1 MDNMDRD
8 IQMEIR
14 SNSILN
20 SKTLNSNE
28 RKLETIKNEIFSFEA
43 KLDNLYKNIKV
54 EIVQLNT
61 DISKMLN
68 RELED
73 LTLIKDMTTKLLPLN
88 DLIADLSDKIDNHFT
103 TYFNQLND
111 LSSVVK
117 ENNTSINTIHDNLL
131 NAEKNIITNIIQTRT
146 VVIQTV
152 ESIKSLIS
160 KELETMKTT
169 TNEIS
174 TSTKAIKEDT
184 TKILENINTSVK
196 PLKDDVSNVTTQLK
210 EISTSIS
217 QQKKV
222 TDNIHTKLSETI
234 DKKSDIINSIALYV
248 KNQIISDVLPKISD
262 IIKEN
267 NKDINA
273 QLKNLEKKSNNNTN
287 NTNDN
292 NNTNNISKTHHNKN
306 RNNHHHGDFDLDAK
320 RL

>member
-1 MDNMDRD
+1 MDNNDRD

-28 RKLETIKNEIFSFEA
+28 RKLETIKNEIFSFEG

-54 EIVQLNT
+54 EIIQLNT
-61 DISKMLN
+61 DISAMLN

-73 LTLIKDMTTKLLPLN
+73 LALIKDMTEKLLPINETLQN
-88 DLIADLSDKIDNHFT
+88 ISEKIDNHFN

-117 ENNTSINTIHDNLL
+117 ENNTSINTIHDNVL

-146 VVIQTV
+146 VIIQTV
-152 ESIKSLIS
+152 ESIKSLIA
-160 KELETMKTT
+160 KELDTMKSTT
-169 TNEIS
+169 TEIL
-174 TSTKAIKEDT
+174 TSTKSIKEDT
-184 TKILENINTSVK
+184 TKIVDSVNTAIK
-196 PLKDDVSNVTTQLK
+196 PLSEDIKSTQNIVKEVSQNMA
-210 EISTSIS
+210 

-222 TDNIHTKLSETI
+222 TDNIYKLLNETLE
-234 DKKSDIINSIALYV
+234 KKADIINSIAMYV

-262 IIKEN
+262 TIKEN
-267 NKDINA
+267 MKETNA
-273 QLKNLEKKSNNNTN
+273 QLKNLEQAVKKTTN
-287 NTNDN
+287 NSDN
-292 NNTNNISKTHHNKN
+292 NNVNANHKAHDRNHNN
-306 RNNHHHGDFDLDAK
+306 RNRNHDFDLDAK